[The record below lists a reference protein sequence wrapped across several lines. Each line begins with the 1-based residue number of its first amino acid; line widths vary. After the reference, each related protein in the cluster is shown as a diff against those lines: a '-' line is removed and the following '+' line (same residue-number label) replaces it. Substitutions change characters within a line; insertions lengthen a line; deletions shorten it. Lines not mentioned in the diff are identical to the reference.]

1 MLDSASSFLTE
12 ESHLGKSWALGR
24 NDTHCVLVEGC
35 YADDIVALRSRR
47 RPNSSSA
54 LTLLMRAS
62 ASSRLRRGG
71 RLERALGFTSR
82 NFLSLTMWQRAR
94 FPNTRG
100 SLLFING

>member
-71 RLERALGFTSR
+71 RPRPPLGFRSR
-82 NFLSLTMWQRAR
+82 GFR
-94 FPNTRG
+94 FVTAVPAPM
-100 SLLFING
+100 LPIVA